1 MPALQKGALA
11 PLTTVDGCCLVRDPP
26 CVPSPPRRWALPLH
40 QSLSTLPTLQHKPRP
55 ADRPHGPLHRELGGR
70 GTSPPAP
77 PCLHAAPRRPS
88 RPTPAS
94 PGKAVEYAGRD
105 PSDPSSL
112 FPAGRAMDLV
122 LDAAD
127 RHLLTPYVYPAGWP
141 EGEPCRQLLSL
152 FVITN
157 LGALALY
164 LLFGTL
170 SYYFIFDHRLKQ
182 HPQFLENQV
191 RREITYALRSL
202 PWISV
207 PTVALF
213 FAEVRGYSKLYDNIE
228 DSPYGWTGVF
238 LSMLSFL
245 FFTDM
250 GIYWIHR
257 GLHHK
262 LFYKRF
268 HKPHHL
274 WKIATPFASHAF
286 HPVDGFMQSLP
297 YHVYPFLFPLHKVT
311 YLGLYIFV
319 NVWTISIHDGDYR
332 VPRLL
337 RHVINGS
344 AHHTD
349 HHLYFDYNYGQYF
362 TLWDKIGGSYKS
374 PTAFEGKGPHDYLR
388 QLREKA
394 AGAPNGSPATKTE

>member
-1 MPALQKGALA
+1 MKLPGFL
-11 PLTTVDGCCLVRDPP
+11 P
-26 CVPSPPRRWALPLH
+26 CP
-40 QSLSTLPTLQHKPRP
+40 
-55 ADRPHGPLHRELGGR
+55 
-70 GTSPPAP
+70 
-77 PCLHAAPRRPS
+77 
-88 RPTPAS
+88 
-94 PGKAVEYAGRD
+94 D
-105 PSDPSSL
+105 PSL
-112 FPAGRAMDLV
+112 IA
-122 LDAAD
+122 
-127 RHLLTPYVYPAGWP
+127 
-141 EGEPCRQLLSL
+141 
-152 FVITN
+152 
-157 LGALALY
+157 
-164 LLFGTL
+164 
-170 SYYFIFDHRLKQ
+170 
-182 HPQFLENQV
+182 
-191 RREITYALRSL
+191 YALRSL

-228 DSPYGWTGVF
+228 DSPYGVF

-297 YHVYPFLFPLHKVT
+297 YHVYPFLFPLHKIT

-337 RHVINGS
+337 RHVIN
-344 AHHTD
+344 A
-349 HHLYFDYNYGQYF
+349 
-362 TLWDKIGGSYKS
+362 
-374 PTAFEGKGPHDYLR
+374 R
-388 QLREKA
+388 C
-394 AGAPNGSPATKTE
+394 

>member
-1 MPALQKGALA
+1 
-11 PLTTVDGCCLVRDPP
+11 
-26 CVPSPPRRWALPLH
+26 
-40 QSLSTLPTLQHKPRP
+40 
-55 ADRPHGPLHRELGGR
+55 
-70 GTSPPAP
+70 
-77 PCLHAAPRRPS
+77 
-88 RPTPAS
+88 
-94 PGKAVEYAGRD
+94 
-105 PSDPSSL
+105 
-112 FPAGRAMDLV
+112 MDLV

-170 SYYFIFDHRLKQ
+170 SYYFVFDHQLKT
-182 HPQFLENQV
+182 HPQFLEPPQRD
-191 RREITYALRSL
+191 RRRAL
-202 PWISV
+202 
-207 PTVALF
+207 
-213 FAEVRGYSKLYDNIE
+213 
-228 DSPYGWTGVF
+228 SPQ
-238 LSMLSFL
+238 
-245 FFTDM
+245 
-250 GIYWIHR
+250 
-257 GLHHK
+257 
-262 LFYKRF
+262 RF

-337 RHVINGS
+337 RHVVNGS

-349 HHLYFDYNYGQYF
+349 HHFYFDCNYGQYF

-374 PTAFEGKGPHDYLR
+374 PASFEGKGPRDYLR
-388 QLREKA
+388 KLREK
-394 AGAPNGSPATKTE
+394 